1 MDMQPQTRTDGQG
14 DGAGRFSAFISYAH
28 ADAPIAA
35 RLHRRLEAYRLPRA
49 LAALSTGGAS
59 RIGAVFR
66 DRADL
71 AAATSLSDAI
81 RDALSQSSALIV
93 LCSPDAARSRWV
105 AEEIRLFRTLHPD
118 RPVLAAIVRGAPE
131 EAMPAALTQG
141 GSEPLAA
148 DLRKEGDGAKLGLL
162 KLVAALANVPLDAL
176 IQRDGQRQLR
186 RVIAVTLV
194 GLAALIAMAT
204 MTALAIKARND
215 AQRQRAEAE
224 GLVEY
229 MLTDLRTRLKGVG
242 RTDVMRAV
250 NGRAMDYY
258 RRQGALSALPADS
271 LERRARLLMAMGEDD
286 VRGGLTDAAMQK
298 FSEAYRAT
306 AALLSR
312 QPDNPD
318 RIFAHAQ
325 SEYWVGSVLQ
335 SRQDFAAARR
345 HYDAYRTLALD
356 LIRRDPDQVRA
367 LRELGYAEG
376 NLCAVATLE
385 RSRASVGPCESA
397 LHAMQRVAQ
406 LRPHDP
412 EVRSDV
418 INRYGWLV
426 DAHVLAGNIPA
437 GLASSRTALQLA
449 RDLAADDPENFDRT
463 EVVAGMLITLATFE
477 RRHGITSA
485 DSAARGV
492 ELRGLITQ
500 LRARDPD
507 NRRWRALE
515 RMADA
520 ALAGVANQPQE
531 HRMAITPERTKR

>member
-406 LRPHDP
+406 LRPQDP

-477 RRHGITSA
+477 RRHGITST

-492 ELRGLITQ
+492 ELRGLITR

>member
-118 RPVLAAIVRGAPE
+118 RPVLAAIVRGAPD

>member
-492 ELRGLITQ
+492 ELRGLITR